1 MVQATVGESVIEAK
15 AEARNLGIIFD
26 EHATRKSHV
35 AGVCRSMSSI
45 RKIGQIRRV
54 LDRKTTLTL
63 IHAFVTSKLDTCNAL
78 LPNLPANELM
88 KLQRI
93 QNIAARIT
101 EKATGLTSTT
111 SLLRNLHWLPINK
124 RIHFK
129 ILLLTY
135 KSLSNSTPSYLS
147 ELIHTY
153 TPSRALRSQN
163 KHLLQI
169 PRFKTQY
176 YGRSSFTFNAPTLW
190 NSLPLAI
197 RTAPSIQ
204 TFKTALKTYLFKNY

>member
-1 MVQATVGESVIEAK
+1 
-15 AEARNLGIIFD
+15 
-26 EHATRKSHV
+26 
-35 AGVCRSMSSI
+35 
-45 RKIGQIRRV
+45 
-54 LDRKTTLTL
+54 
-63 IHAFVTSKLDTCNAL
+63 
-78 LPNLPANELM
+78 M
-88 KLQRI
+88 KLIRI

-135 KSLSNSTPSYLS
+135 KSLSNSIPSYLS

-163 KHLLQI
+163 KHLLQV

-204 TFKTALKTYLFKNY
+204 TFKTALKTYLFNN